1 MEKGSCLLRFVEVI
15 DLYLNEFVVAIN
27 SSFLQTSNLPYASQ
41 EYYKAICSGDFG
53 KAASLCDTICM
64 TGHIEEVRNVWE
76 QQDSTITAII
86 ADILSETEVEITDIQ
101 KDGDNRNVFYKLAN
115 PSYEGKEEIAVV
127 GNEEGEWKIKTITDR
142 H

>member
-1 MEKGSCLLRFVEVI
+1 MIMKKTFILA
-15 DLYLNEFVVAIN
+15 VVAMILAGCFGGK
-27 SSFLQTSNLPYASQ
+27 STELGPGEVVQ

-101 KDGDNRNVFYKLAN
+101 KDGGNRNVFYKLAN

-127 GNEEGEWKIKTITDR
+127 GNEEGEWKIKSIITGR
-142 H
+142 Q

>member
-1 MEKGSCLLRFVEVI
+1 MKNTFI
-15 DLYLNEFVVAIN
+15 IAVVAMILAGCFGGK
-27 SSFLQTSNLPYASQ
+27 STEPGPGEVVQ

-76 QQDSTITAII
+76 QQDSTNTAII

-127 GNEEGEWKIKTITDR
+127 GNEEGEWKIKSIITDR
-142 H
+142 Q

>member
-1 MEKGSCLLRFVEVI
+1 MIMKNTFILA
-15 DLYLNEFVVAIN
+15 VVAMILAGCFGGK
-27 SSFLQTSNLPYASQ
+27 STEPGPGEVVQ

-53 KAASLCDTICM
+53 KAANLCDTICM

-127 GNEEGEWKIKTITDR
+127 GNEEGEWKIKSIITDR
-142 H
+142 Q

>member
-1 MEKGSCLLRFVEVI
+1 MIMKNAFILA
-15 DLYLNEFVVAIN
+15 VVAMILAGCFGGK
-27 SSFLQTSNLPYASQ
+27 SSELGPGEVVQ

-53 KAASLCDTICM
+53 KAASLCDTIYM

-127 GNEEGEWKIKTITDR
+127 GNEEGEWKIKSIITGR
-142 H
+142 Q

>member
-1 MEKGSCLLRFVEVI
+1 MIMKNTFI
-15 DLYLNEFVVAIN
+15 IAVVAMILAGCFGGK
-27 SSFLQTSNLPYASQ
+27 STEPGPGEVVQ

-53 KAASLCDTICM
+53 KAASLCDTICI

-127 GNEEGEWKIKTITDR
+127 GNEEGEWKIKSIITDR
-142 H
+142 Q

>member
-1 MEKGSCLLRFVEVI
+1 MIMKNTFILA
-15 DLYLNEFVVAIN
+15 VVAMILAGCFGGK
-27 SSFLQTSNLPYASQ
+27 SSELGPGEVVQ

-127 GNEEGEWKIKTITDR
+127 GNEEGEWKIKSIITDR
-142 H
+142 Q

>member
-1 MEKGSCLLRFVEVI
+1 MIMKNTFILA
-15 DLYLNEFVVAIN
+15 VVAMILAGCFGGK
-27 SSFLQTSNLPYASQ
+27 STEPGPGEVVQ

-101 KDGDNRNVFYKLAN
+101 KDGGNRNVFYKLAN

-127 GNEEGEWKIKTITDR
+127 GNEEGEWKIKSIITGR
-142 H
+142 Q

>member
-1 MEKGSCLLRFVEVI
+1 MKNTFILA
-15 DLYLNEFVVAIN
+15 VVAMILAGCFGGK
-27 SSFLQTSNLPYASQ
+27 STEPGPGEVVQ

-101 KDGDNRNVFYKLAN
+101 KDGGNRNVFYKLAN

-127 GNEEGEWKIKTITDR
+127 GNEEGEWKIKSIITGR
-142 H
+142 Q

>member
-1 MEKGSCLLRFVEVI
+1 MIMKNTFILA
-15 DLYLNEFVVAIN
+15 VVAMILAGCFGGK
-27 SSFLQTSNLPYASQ
+27 STELGPGEVVQ

-127 GNEEGEWKIKTITDR
+127 GNEEGEWKIKSIITDR
-142 H
+142 Q

>member
-1 MEKGSCLLRFVEVI
+1 MIMKNTFILA
-15 DLYLNEFVVAIN
+15 VVAMILAGCFGGK
-27 SSFLQTSNLPYASQ
+27 STEPGPGEVVQ

-127 GNEEGEWKIKTITDR
+127 GNEEGEWKIKSIITGR
-142 H
+142 Q

>member
-1 MEKGSCLLRFVEVI
+1 MKNTFILA
-15 DLYLNEFVVAIN
+15 VVALILAGCFGGK
-27 SSFLQTSNLPYASQ
+27 STELGPGEVVQ

-64 TGHIEEVRNVWE
+64 TGHIEGVRNVWE

-127 GNEEGEWKIKTITDR
+127 GNEEGEWKIKSIITGR
-142 H
+142 Q

>member
-1 MEKGSCLLRFVEVI
+1 MIMKNTFILA
-15 DLYLNEFVVAIN
+15 VVAMILAGCFGGK
-27 SSFLQTSNLPYASQ
+27 STELGPGEVVQ

-76 QQDSTITAII
+76 QQASPITAII

-127 GNEEGEWKIKTITDR
+127 GNEEGEWKIKSIITDR
-142 H
+142 Q

>member
-1 MEKGSCLLRFVEVI
+1 MIMKNAFILA
-15 DLYLNEFVVAIN
+15 VVAMILAGCFGGK
-27 SSFLQTSNLPYASQ
+27 STELGPGEVVQ

-76 QQDSTITAII
+76 QQDSTITVII

-127 GNEEGEWKIKTITDR
+127 GNEEGEWKIKSIITGR
-142 H
+142 Q

>member
-1 MEKGSCLLRFVEVI
+1 MIMKNTFI
-15 DLYLNEFVVAIN
+15 IAVVAMILAGCFGGK
-27 SSFLQTSNLPYASQ
+27 STELGPGEVVQ

-127 GNEEGEWKIKTITDR
+127 GNEEGEWKIKSIITGR
-142 H
+142 Q

>member
-1 MEKGSCLLRFVEVI
+1 MIMKNTFI
-15 DLYLNEFVVAIN
+15 IAVVAMILAGCFGGK
-27 SSFLQTSNLPYASQ
+27 STEPGPGEVVQ

-101 KDGDNRNVFYKLAN
+101 KVGDNRNVFYKLAN

-127 GNEEGEWKIKTITDR
+127 GNEEGEWKIKSIITGR
-142 H
+142 Q

>member
-1 MEKGSCLLRFVEVI
+1 MIMKNTFILA
-15 DLYLNEFVVAIN
+15 VVAMILAGCFGGK
-27 SSFLQTSNLPYASQ
+27 STELGPGEVVQ

-86 ADILSETEVEITDIQ
+86 ADILSETEVESTDIQ

-127 GNEEGEWKIKTITDR
+127 GNEEGEWKIKSIITDR
-142 H
+142 Q

>member
-1 MEKGSCLLRFVEVI
+1 MIMKNTFILA
-15 DLYLNEFVVAIN
+15 VVAMILAGCFGGK
-27 SSFLQTSNLPYASQ
+27 STELGPGEVVQ

-53 KAASLCDTICM
+53 KAASLCDTIYM
-64 TGHIEEVRNVWE
+64 KVHIEKVCNIWG

-127 GNEEGEWKIKTITDR
+127 GNEEGEWKIKSIITDR
-142 H
+142 Q

>member
-1 MEKGSCLLRFVEVI
+1 MIMKNTFILA
-15 DLYLNEFVVAIN
+15 VVAMILAGCFGGK
-27 SSFLQTSNLPYASQ
+27 STELGLGEVVQ

-127 GNEEGEWKIKTITDR
+127 GNEEGEWKIKSIITGR
-142 H
+142 Q

>member
-1 MEKGSCLLRFVEVI
+1 MIMKNTFILA
-15 DLYLNEFVVAIN
+15 VVAMILAGCFGGK
-27 SSFLQTSNLPYASQ
+27 STELGPGEVVQ

-64 TGHIEEVRNVWE
+64 TGCIEEVRNVWE

-127 GNEEGEWKIKTITDR
+127 GNEEGEWKIKSIITGR
-142 H
+142 Q

>member
-1 MEKGSCLLRFVEVI
+1 MIMKNTFI
-15 DLYLNEFVVAIN
+15 IAVVAMILAGCFGGK
-27 SSFLQTSNLPYASQ
+27 STELGPGEVVQ

-101 KDGDNRNVFYKLAN
+101 KDGGNRNVFYKLAN

-127 GNEEGEWKIKTITDR
+127 GNEEGEWKIKSIITGR
-142 H
+142 Q

>member
-1 MEKGSCLLRFVEVI
+1 MIMKNTFI
-15 DLYLNEFVVAIN
+15 IAVVAMILAGCFGGK
-27 SSFLQTSNLPYASQ
+27 STELGPGEVVQ

-127 GNEEGEWKIKTITDR
+127 GNEEGESKIKSILTGR
-142 H
+142 Q

>member
-1 MEKGSCLLRFVEVI
+1 MIMKNTFILA
-15 DLYLNEFVVAIN
+15 VVAMILAGCFGGK
-27 SSFLQTSNLPYASQ
+27 STELGPGDVVQ

-64 TGHIEEVRNVWE
+64 TGHIEEVRNVWG

-127 GNEEGEWKIKTITDR
+127 GNEEGEWKIKSIITGR
-142 H
+142 Q

>member
-1 MEKGSCLLRFVEVI
+1 MIMKNTFI
-15 DLYLNEFVVAIN
+15 IAVVAMILAGCFGGK
-27 SSFLQTSNLPYASQ
+27 STEPGPGEVVQ

-76 QQDSTITAII
+76 QQDSTITAIF
-86 ADILSETEVEITDIQ
+86 ADILSETEGEITDIQ

-127 GNEEGEWKIKTITDR
+127 GNEEGEWKIKSIITGR
-142 H
+142 Q

>member
-1 MEKGSCLLRFVEVI
+1 MIMKNTFILA
-15 DLYLNEFVVAIN
+15 VVAMILAGCFGGK
-27 SSFLQTSNLPYASQ
+27 STELDPGDVVQ

-127 GNEEGEWKIKTITDR
+127 GNEEGEWKIKSIITDR
-142 H
+142 Q

>member
-1 MEKGSCLLRFVEVI
+1 MIMKNTFILA
-15 DLYLNEFVVAIN
+15 VVAMILAGCFGGK
-27 SSFLQTSNLPYASQ
+27 STELGPGEVVQ

-64 TGHIEEVRNVWE
+64 TGHIEEVRNIWG

-86 ADILSETEVEITDIQ
+86 ADILSETEVEISDIQ

-127 GNEEGEWKIKTITDR
+127 GNEEGEWKIKSIITDR
-142 H
+142 Q

>member
-1 MEKGSCLLRFVEVI
+1 MIMKNTFI
-15 DLYLNEFVVAIN
+15 IAVVAMILAGCFGGK
-27 SSFLQTSNLPYASQ
+27 STEPGPGEVVQ

-127 GNEEGEWKIKTITDR
+127 GNEEGEWKIKSIITDR
-142 H
+142 Q

>member
-1 MEKGSCLLRFVEVI
+1 MIMKKTFILA
-15 DLYLNEFVVAIN
+15 VVAMILAGCFGGK
-27 SSFLQTSNLPYASQ
+27 STELGPGEVVQ

-53 KAASLCDTICM
+53 KAASLCDTIYM

-127 GNEEGEWKIKTITDR
+127 GNEEGEWKIKSIITDR
-142 H
+142 Q

>member
-1 MEKGSCLLRFVEVI
+1 MIMKNTFI
-15 DLYLNEFVVAIN
+15 IAVVAMILAGCFGGK
-27 SSFLQTSNLPYASQ
+27 STEPGPGEVVQ

-127 GNEEGEWKIKTITDR
+127 GNEEGEWKIKSIITGR
-142 H
+142 Q

>member
-1 MEKGSCLLRFVEVI
+1 MIMKNTFILA
-15 DLYLNEFVVAIN
+15 VVAMILAGCFGGK
-27 SSFLQTSNLPYASQ
+27 STELGPGEVVQ

-115 PSYEGKEEIAVV
+115 PSYEGKAEIAVV
-127 GNEEGEWKIKTITDR
+127 GNEEGEWKIKSIITDR
-142 H
+142 Q

>member
-1 MEKGSCLLRFVEVI
+1 MIMKNTFILA
-15 DLYLNEFVVAIN
+15 VVAMILAGCFGGK
-27 SSFLQTSNLPYASQ
+27 STELGPGEVVQ

-64 TGHIEEVRNVWE
+64 TGHIEEVRNVWG

-86 ADILSETEVEITDIQ
+86 ADILSETEVEISDIQ

-127 GNEEGEWKIKTITDR
+127 GNEEGEWKIKSIITDR
-142 H
+142 Q

>member
-1 MEKGSCLLRFVEVI
+1 MIMKNTFILA
-15 DLYLNEFVVAIN
+15 VVAMILAGCFGGK
-27 SSFLQTSNLPYASQ
+27 STELGPGEVVQ

-53 KAASLCDTICM
+53 KAASLCDTICI

-127 GNEEGEWKIKTITDR
+127 GNEEGEWKIKSIITDR
-142 H
+142 Q

>member
-1 MEKGSCLLRFVEVI
+1 MIMKNTFILA
-15 DLYLNEFVVAIN
+15 VVAMILAGCFGGK
-27 SSFLQTSNLPYASQ
+27 STELGPGEVVQ

-127 GNEEGEWKIKTITDR
+127 GNEEGEWKIKSIITGR
-142 H
+142 Q

>member
-1 MEKGSCLLRFVEVI
+1 MIMKKTFILA
-15 DLYLNEFVVAIN
+15 VVAMILAGCFGGK
-27 SSFLQTSNLPYASQ
+27 STEPGPGEVVQ

-127 GNEEGEWKIKTITDR
+127 GNEEGEWKIKSIITGR

>member
-1 MEKGSCLLRFVEVI
+1 MIMKNTFILA
-15 DLYLNEFVVAIN
+15 VVAMILAGCFGGK
-27 SSFLQTSNLPYASQ
+27 STEPGPGEVVQ

-127 GNEEGEWKIKTITDR
+127 GNEEGEWKIKSIITDR
-142 H
+142 Q

>member
-1 MEKGSCLLRFVEVI
+1 MIMKNTFILA
-15 DLYLNEFVVAIN
+15 VVAMILAGCFGGK
-27 SSFLQTSNLPYASQ
+27 STELGPGEVVQ

-101 KDGDNRNVFYKLAN
+101 KDGYNRNVFYKLAN

-127 GNEEGEWKIKTITDR
+127 GNEEGEWKIKSIITGR
-142 H
+142 Q

>member
-1 MEKGSCLLRFVEVI
+1 MIMKNTFILA
-15 DLYLNEFVVAIN
+15 VVAMILAGCFGGK
-27 SSFLQTSNLPYASQ
+27 STELGPGEVVQ

-101 KDGDNRNVFYKLAN
+101 KDGGNRNVFYKLAN

-127 GNEEGEWKIKTITDR
+127 GNEEGEWKIKSIITGR
-142 H
+142 Q

>member
-1 MEKGSCLLRFVEVI
+1 MKNTFILA
-15 DLYLNEFVVAIN
+15 VVAMILAGCFGGK
-27 SSFLQTSNLPYASQ
+27 STELGPGEVVQ

-127 GNEEGEWKIKTITDR
+127 GNEEGEWKIKSIITDR
-142 H
+142 Q

>member
-1 MEKGSCLLRFVEVI
+1 MIMKNTFILA
-15 DLYLNEFVVAIN
+15 VVAMILAGCFGGK
-27 SSFLQTSNLPYASQ
+27 STELGPGEVVQ

-64 TGHIEEVRNVWE
+64 TGHIEEVRNVWR

-127 GNEEGEWKIKTITDR
+127 GNEEGEWKIKSIITGR
-142 H
+142 Q

>member
-1 MEKGSCLLRFVEVI
+1 MIMKNTFILA
-15 DLYLNEFVVAIN
+15 VVAMILAGCFGGK
-27 SSFLQTSNLPYASQ
+27 STELGPGEVVQ

-53 KAASLCDTICM
+53 KAVSLCDTIYM
-64 TGHIEEVRNVWE
+64 KVHIEKVCNIWE
-76 QQDSTITAII
+76 QQDSTITAIL

-127 GNEEGEWKIKTITDR
+127 GNEEGEWKIKSIITDR
-142 H
+142 Q